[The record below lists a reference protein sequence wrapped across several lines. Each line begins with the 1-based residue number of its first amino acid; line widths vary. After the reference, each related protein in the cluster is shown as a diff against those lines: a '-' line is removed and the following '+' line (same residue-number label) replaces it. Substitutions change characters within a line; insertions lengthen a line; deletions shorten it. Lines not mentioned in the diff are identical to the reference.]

1 MYKGRDRG
9 RPKQQKAVDMANTRS
24 TTKGSPASV
33 AKKATGKKVAK
44 QAKPAKAEKQK
55 STVQSKKIEK
65 ELNEKK
71 KEQKQEQEQKQEEE
85 EFQLPSDSDNSD
97 NEGSEESDTE
107 LAIHDDI
114 ISAGKDA
121 SSEANTKVSNQSGHT
136 VIQPSSG
143 SSAYNKSDKSD
154 SGKSKRGVIYI
165 GRLPN
170 GFEEKELR
178 KYFEQFGEITRLRLS
193 RNKKTGK
200 SKHYAFLEFKE
211 AEVAKV
217 AAETMDNYL
226 LMGHLLSVSVLN
238 SDKVHEKLF
247 VGANIKF
254 KVVPYGKINQLK
266 HDKKKSKADW
276 EKLNKNH
283 INSIKSKQESLAAMG
298 IDFDIN
304 NL

>member
-1 MYKGRDRG
+1 
-9 RPKQQKAVDMANTRS
+9 MANTRS
-24 TTKGSPASV
+24 STKATSASV
-33 AKKATGKKVAK
+33 AKKASGTRVGK
-44 QAKPAKAEKQK
+44 QAKAGKAGKAVKAEKQK
-55 STVQSKKIEK
+55 STVQSKKLEK

-71 KEQKQEQEQKQEEE
+71 EEEAASAAAAEE
-85 EFQLPSDSDNSD
+85 EFQLPSDSDDSD

-107 LAIHDDI
+107 LAIHEDI
-114 ISAGKDA
+114 IAGNKGA
-121 SSEANTKVSNQSGHT
+121 SSEASTKVSNQAGHT
-136 VIQPSSG
+136 VIQPAGSG
-143 SSAYNKSDKSD
+143 AGSRADKSD
-154 SGKSKRGVIYI
+154 GSKGKRGVIYI

-226 LMGHLLSVSVLN
+226 LMGHLLSVSVLD

-254 KVVPYGKINQLK
+254 KVVPYGKLNQLK
-266 HDKKKSKADW
+266 HDKKKSKAEW
-276 EKLNKNH
+276 EKLSKNH
-283 INSIKSKQESLAAMG
+283 ANSIKSKQESLAAMG